1 MRNENPAENVAVH
14 QENGSKN
21 GWNWS
26 LSEAIMTIPR
36 SYRVN
41 ADAMHIFEDSSGVHI
56 MLAENK
62 EI

>member
-41 ADAMHIFEDSSGVHI
+41 ADVMHIFEDSSGVHI